1 MIQAYRD
8 SHGGTTPTP
17 AMVKQIL
24 TSTATD
30 IGAESDQQGAGL
42 LNIDA
47 AVKAA
52 RQMPGTSVTHS
63 STPELVNNPTQLD
76 VQGAGGS
83 TVHNSVTL
91 YNASS
96 TTERVTGTY
105 RVLGGETSLGR
116 PVTENVSAPSASA
129 PIPAQGATAAAPIT
143 FRVPGVPA
151 CSMPTCAGRTRPT
164 AMTTS

>member
-8 SHGGTTPTP
+8 THGGATPTP
-17 AMVKQIL
+17 AQVKEIL

-30 IGAESDQQGAGL
+30 IGAAADQQGAGL
-42 LNIDA
+42 LNVYA
-47 AVKAA
+47 AVEAA

-63 STPELVNNPTQLD
+63 STPELVDNPTQLD

-83 TVHNSVTL
+83 TVNTSVTL

-96 TTERVTGTY
+96 SAERVTGTY
-105 RVLGGETSLGR
+105 RALGSETSFGS
-116 PVTENVSAPSASA
+116 PVTENVSAPSPSA

-143 FRVPGVPA
+143 LHGAEGRQRA
-151 CSMPTCAGRTRPT
+151 RCRHALAGPDQQR
-164 AMTTS
+164 